1 MSFSKDLERITA
13 QYRRRLNFVARDAT
27 LRTYNAAQQAVAK
40 GGRMRIDT
48 GFLRASAAA
57 KLGSMP
63 AGPST
68 NPTGRNYPE
77 GSSAGQAV
85 EPMLIRW
92 VPADESFYIGWTAN
106 YARWR
111 NYRDNFVGGATERWQ
126 EFVRRSVNEAMRK
139 NL

>member
-27 LRTYNAAQQAVAK
+27 LRVFNAAQEPRAK

-48 GFLRASAAA
+48 GFNRASAAA
-57 KLGSMP
+57 KVGSMP
-63 AGPST
+63 SGPSENT
-68 NPTGRNYPE
+68 SGRNYPE
-77 GSSAGQAV
+77 GSYAGQAV
-85 EPMLIRW
+85 EPIIIRW
-92 VPADESFYIGWTAN
+92 VPADEAIFIGWTSG

-111 NYRDNFVGGATERWQ
+111 EYLDQYVAGATERWQ